1 MNLVI
6 GILLFGLGLV
16 TLVAWFG
23 EMVPFFKGVL
33 VCSLLFWGAVAMI
46 VGVAQRKSRAQ
57 LDKAKR
63 DEPSKEEGAVSGG
76 A

>member
-6 GILLFGLGLV
+6 GILLFGLGLI

-23 EMVPFFKGVL
+23 EMVPFFKGVITL
-33 VCSLLFWGAVAMI
+33 SLLFWGAVALA
-46 VGVAQRKSRAQ
+46 VGIAQRKSRTQ
-57 LDKAKR
+57 LARAKR
-63 DEPSKEEGAVSGG
+63 DQPSSEEGATIE

>member
-23 EMVPFFKGVL
+23 EMLPFLKGLL
-33 VCSLLFWGAVAMI
+33 VCSLLFWGAVAMV
-46 VGVAQRKSRAQ
+46 VGATQRRSRAQ
-57 LDKAKR
+57 LERAKA
-63 DEPSKEEGAVSGG
+63 DEPSGEEGAVSGV
-76 A
+76 